1 MVLIT
6 ATCTVLQTSTRV
18 LKALCLSDLIPWR
31 GRDSANAAGV
41 WGERSQWLDHTGVAT
56 IQCAHAPSRARLL
69 GMLQEHSP
77 RWAVLLRGAGLRLW
91 HSWQIWAF
99 QDLRKIWVVTGCL
112 FTAWWLMLSLGPK
125 LQWSLT
131 FYLWLS
137 CTCLSASGAIN
148 GNWLIPPSVF
158 SRTRSFVL
166 WAHQGSEC
174 CVRTFLREWS
184 SVSLCFSGSPIVFL
198 SVLCHISPLRVASG
212 FSLRTDDAAHTS
224 TLSPHWLRAYTSM
237 WATSQLEI
245 AILFDFCGQFSW
257 LCFHLRFLSSL
268 LTPPVRG
275 FPTIWKLLLHD
286 SLPRMVPGPCPE
298 ILCLPFHLYLL
309 PCLIL
314 RRLVCLSGHLGSSA
328 SVQKS
333 FCESCSTYRWSF
345 WKVVVESREYTRILG
360 PRRRQIQSGA
370 RDEAWLLRAF
380 V

>member
-1 MVLIT
+1 MPIFVWNVLEEISSLPPFYCFPLFLCIVHLGRLSYLSLLFFGTLHSDGYIFPFLPCFLLLFFSQLFVRPPQDNHFAFLHFFFLGMVLIT

-99 QDLRKIWVVTGCL
+99 QDPRKIWVVTGCL
-112 FTAWWLMLSLGPK
+112 FTAWWLMPSLGPK

-174 CVRTFLREWS
+174 WVRTFLREWS

-245 AILFDFCGQFSW
+245 AILFDFCG
-257 LCFHLRFLSSL
+257 
-268 LTPPVRG
+268 
-275 FPTIWKLLLHD
+275 
-286 SLPRMVPGPCPE
+286 
-298 ILCLPFHLYLL
+298 
-309 PCLIL
+309 
-314 RRLVCLSGHLGSSA
+314 
-328 SVQKS
+328 
-333 FCESCSTYRWSF
+333 
-345 WKVVVESREYTRILG
+345 
-360 PRRRQIQSGA
+360 
-370 RDEAWLLRAF
+370 
-380 V
+380 